1 MKNKHRVFLLD
12 DDELIITVLSKS
24 LKKDGYE
31 TYIETST
38 EDVVN
43 KIRAWGPDVVLL
55 DISMVERS
63 GIEVL
68 KEIIDEEIDT
78 AVIML
83 SADDAVETVVSAI
96 KIGATDYIT
105 KPFDSDKVRITV
117 KNIIEKQDLK
127 HEVRY
132 LRKAYSESVNRE
144 IIGNSASFRSL
155 MEKIEKLAEAQV
167 SAILITG
174 ESGTGKEVMARHIH
188 RLMFGPKNS
197 ERVPFI
203 SVNCAAM
210 PESLLESELFG
221 YEKGA
226 FTDAK
231 SHKIGLFEQAKGG
244 TLLLDE
250 IGEMRIDLQ
259 SKLLRVLEERKVRRI
274 SGDREIYVDVTV
286 IATTNKN
293 IAEAV
298 QNDEFR
304 PDLFF
309 RLSNFY
315 LHVAPL
321 REKKEDIPLL
331 ANYYLNYFS
340 VKYNKRNIEGFSP
353 EAEKLLM
360 DYHWPGNVRELK
372 NLVERFVVLE
382 NTVKIRPEHLPLWIS
397 GGSGTRHA
405 EKSSKERF
413 ILPESGISLDELEKD
428 LILQALEKANKNMT
442 VAARLLGVTYD
453 SFRYQLKKFGIK

>member
-31 TYIETST
+31 TYVENST

-55 DISMVERS
+55 DISMPERS
-63 GIEVL
+63 GIEIL
-68 KEIIDEEIDT
+68 EEIIDEEIDT

-83 SADDAVETVVSAI
+83 SADDAVETVVNAM

-105 KPFDSDKVRITV
+105 KPFESDKVKITI
-117 KNIIEKQDLK
+117 KNIIEKQELK

-155 MEKIEKLAEAQV
+155 MGKIEKLAEARV

-174 ESGTGKEVMARHIH
+174 ESGTGKDVMARHIH
-188 RLMFGPKNS
+188 RLMFGPENS

-286 IATTNKN
+286 IATTNRN

-321 REKKEDIPLL
+321 RDRKEDIPLL

-340 VKYNKRNIEGFSP
+340 VKYNKKNIEGFSP
-353 EAEKLLM
+353 EAEKLLT

-382 NTVKIRPEHLPLWIS
+382 NTVEIIPEHLPQWIS
-397 GGSGTRHA
+397 SGLPHT
-405 EKSSKERF
+405 EKSSQERF
-413 ILPESGISLDELEKD
+413 ILPESGVSLDELEKD
-428 LILQALEKANKNMT
+428 LILQALEKANNNMT

>member
-1 MKNKHRVFLLD
+1 MKKKHRVFLLD
-12 DDELIITVLSKS
+12 DDELIITVLSRS
-24 LKKDGYE
+24 LSKDGYE
-31 TYIETST
+31 TCIETST
-38 EDVVN
+38 ENVVS
-43 KIRAWGPDVVLL
+43 KIRAWGPDVVLV
-55 DISMVERS
+55 DISMPGRS

-68 KEIIDEEIDT
+68 EEIIDKGIDT
-78 AVIML
+78 EVIML
-83 SADDAVETVVSAI
+83 TADDAVETVVNAM

-105 KPFDSDKVRITV
+105 KPFNSDKVKITI
-117 KNIIEKQDLK
+117 KNIIEKKDLK
-127 HEVRY
+127 QEVRY
-132 LRKAYSESVNRE
+132 LRKAYSESVHSE
-144 IIGNSASFRSL
+144 IIGNSSTFRSL
-155 MEKIEKLAEAQV
+155 MEKIEKLAEARV

-174 ESGTGKEVMARHIH
+174 ESGTGKEIIARHIH
-188 RLMFGPKNS
+188 RSTFGLEQS
-197 ERVPFI
+197 EHVPFI

-250 IGEMRIDLQ
+250 IGEMKKGLQ

-274 SGDREIYVDVTV
+274 SGSTEIYVDVTV
-286 IATTNKN
+286 IATTNRN

-315 LHVAPL
+315 LHIVPL
-321 REKKEDIPLL
+321 RERKEDIPLL
-331 ANYYLNYFS
+331 ARHFLKYFS
-340 VKYNKRNIEGFSP
+340 AKYNKKNIEGFSS

-360 DYHWPGNVRELK
+360 EYHWPGNVRELK

-382 NTVKIRPEHLPLWIS
+382 NTVKILPEHLPQWIS
-397 GGSGTRHA
+397 VSSPQTKR
-405 EKSSKERF
+405 KSRERF
-413 ILPESGISLDELEKD
+413 ILPDSGISLDEVEKD
-428 LILQALEKANKNMT
+428 LIIQALERSNDNMT
-442 VAARLLGVTYD
+442 AAARLLGVTYD

>member
-24 LKKDGYE
+24 LRKDGYE
-31 TYIETST
+31 TYVETST
-38 EDVVN
+38 DDVIN

-55 DISMVERS
+55 DISMPERS
-63 GIEVL
+63 GIEIL
-68 KEIIDEEIDT
+68 EEIIDEGIDT

-83 SADDAVETVVSAI
+83 SADDAVETVVNAM

-105 KPFDSDKVRITV
+105 KPFESDKVKITI
-117 KNIIEKQDLK
+117 KNIIEKQELK

-144 IIGNSASFRSL
+144 IVGDSASFRSL
-155 MEKIEKLAEAQV
+155 MEKIERLAEVRV

-174 ESGTGKEVMARHIH
+174 ESGTGKEVIARHIH
-188 RLMFGPKNS
+188 RLMFGPENS

-231 SHKIGLFEQAKGG
+231 SRKIGLFEQAKGG
-244 TLLLDE
+244 ALLLDE
-250 IGEMRIDLQ
+250 IGEMRKELQ

-274 SGDREIYVDVTV
+274 SGNTEIYVDVTV

-315 LHVAPL
+315 LHVSPL
-321 REKKEDIPLL
+321 RERREDIPLL

-340 VKYNKRNIEGFSP
+340 VKYNKKNIEGFSP

-360 DYHWPGNVRELK
+360 DYNWPGNVRELK

-382 NTVKIRPEHLPLWIS
+382 NTVKIGPEHLPSWIS
-397 GGSGTRHA
+397 SGSGTPRA
-405 EKSSKERF
+405 EKSSQKRF
-413 ILPESGISLDELEKD
+413 ILPDSGISLDEVEKD
-428 LILQALEKANKNMT
+428 LIIQALERSNNNMT

>member
-1 MKNKHRVFLLD
+1 MKKKHRVFLLD

-24 LKKDGYE
+24 LRKEGYE
-31 TYIETST
+31 TYVETST
-38 EDVVN
+38 DDVIS
-43 KIRAWGPDVVLL
+43 KISAWGPDVVLM
-55 DISMVERS
+55 DISMPERS
-63 GIEVL
+63 GIEIL
-68 KEIIDEEIDT
+68 EEIVDEGIDT
-78 AVIML
+78 EVIML
-83 SADDAVETVVSAI
+83 SADDAVETVVNAM

-105 KPFDSDKVRITV
+105 KPFDSDKVKITI
-117 KNIIEKQDLK
+117 KNIIEKKDLK
-127 HEVRY
+127 QEVQY
-132 LRKAYSESVNRE
+132 LRKAYSESVHRE
-144 IIGNSASFRSL
+144 IIGNSSAFKNL
-155 MEKIEKLAEAQV
+155 MGKIEKLAEARV

-174 ESGTGKEVMARHIH
+174 ESGTGKEVIARHIH
-188 RLMFGPKNS
+188 NLMFGLEHS
-197 ERVPFI
+197 ERGPFI

-231 SHKIGLFEQAKGG
+231 SHKMGLFEQAKGG

-250 IGEMRIDLQ
+250 IGEMKKELQ

-274 SGDREIYVDVTV
+274 SGSTEIYVDVTV
-286 IATTNKN
+286 IATT
-293 IAEAV
+293 V

-315 LHVAPL
+315 LHVVPL
-321 REKKEDIPLL
+321 KERKEDIPLL
-331 ANYYLNYFS
+331 ARHFLKYFS
-340 VKYNKRNIEGFSP
+340 VKYNKKDIEGFSS

-397 GGSGTRHA
+397 SGSGTQPA
-405 EKSSKERF
+405 EKSFQKRF
-413 ILPESGISLDELEKD
+413 ILPESGISLDALEKD
-428 LILQALEKANKNMT
+428 LIIQSLERANDNMT

>member
-1 MKNKHRVFLLD
+1 M
-12 DDELIITVLSKS
+12 
-24 LKKDGYE
+24 
-31 TYIETST
+31 
-38 EDVVN
+38 
-43 KIRAWGPDVVLL
+43 LL
-55 DISMVERS
+55 DISMPERS

-321 REKKEDIPLL
+321 REKREDIPLL

-382 NTVKIRPEHLPLWIS
+382 NTVKICPEHLPLWIS
-397 GGSGTRHA
+397 GGSETRHA